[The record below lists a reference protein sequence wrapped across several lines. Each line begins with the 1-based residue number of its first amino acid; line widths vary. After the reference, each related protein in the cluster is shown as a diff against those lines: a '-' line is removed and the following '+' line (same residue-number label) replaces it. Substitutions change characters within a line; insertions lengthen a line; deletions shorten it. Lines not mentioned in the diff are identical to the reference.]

1 MRSFW
6 KTNLFS
12 RSASD
17 VFSFDIRP
25 LPSNSN
31 NNSSNHPFSVILF
44 VNGIRDLRINTC
56 CPHKHRP
63 GTRLSPDF
71 TLVDVVGGRPCF
83 ACQNNS
89 NSRFSTS
96 FDGVGDIR
104 GVNSKIF
111 LDIIDAHQDQ
121 DEDDRDETWFAVKA
135 AIESAEAALAATEKR
150 IEGLLLDDDNDDDG
164 GGGGDGGE
172 LGKIKDENHNTT
184 DGNQTE
190 NPSQSLSDDGNAV
203 IGKKEE
209 ELVVAEEEE
218 KESLH
223 LVDEMAEEE
232 EEEEEENAESGQ
244 NADHTQTDEKLQ
256 QQSSFT
262 AEKIKQDEIQLKTAD
277 DDIEEAAAKVT
288 DEDEKEV
295 DAVEELI
302 EEKDDS
308 DNDKQKENNSPTET
322 TMPVITS
329 NDEVIAEE
337 EEAEE
342 DDDEGSSLTT
352 TTSST
357 ITTLIQLA
365 YNLDEKREEEVKE
378 EDVGDIT
385 EETLPVEMQLLPE
398 NGLDSDDDRD
408 DTLPTLPVPP
418 LSSSTKSS
426 TEPSTS

>member
-83 ACQNNS
+83 ACQNS
-89 NSRFSTS
+89 SSSRFSTS
-96 FDGVGDIR
+96 FDSVGDIR
-104 GVNSKIF
+104 GGNSKIF

-150 IEGLLLDDDNDDDG
+150 IEGLLLDDDNDDG
-164 GGGGDGGE
+164 GGGGE

-184 DGNQTE
+184 DENQTE
-190 NPSQSLSDDGNAV
+190 NRSQSLSDDGNAV
-203 IGKKEE
+203 IEKKEE

-232 EEEEEENAESGQ
+232 EEEEENAESGQ
-244 NADHTQTDEKLQ
+244 NADHIQTDEKLQ

-288 DEDEKEV
+288 DEEEKEV

-308 DNDKQKENNSPTET
+308 DDDKQKENNSPTET

-329 NDEVIAEE
+329 NDEVFAEE

-398 NGLDSDDDRD
+398 NGLDSDDD
-408 DTLPTLPVPP
+408 TLPPAPHA
-418 LSSSTKSS
+418 SSSTKSS
-426 TEPSTS
+426 PSTS